1 VQPDQVVVV
10 TGGSSGVGRASA
22 RRFAES
28 GYRVALVARG
38 EEALAATA
46 EELRRVSPHVLT
58 FPADVT
64 DAKVLEAVV
73 DDVERGWGHI
83 DVWVN
88 AAAVAVLGRFTDIA
102 TEDFDRVVEVVL
114 TGTVNGTR
122 AALRSMLPRDQGR
135 IVQVGSAV
143 VMHGVPLQSAYVA
156 SKHAVHGFSDSLRA
170 ELLHDGSG
178 VTVSE
183 VNLPAVNTP
192 LYRAAKNLLPQ
203 RVRPFPPIY
212 QPEDAASGVLR
223 AARTG
228 ARRVDVGATTTAMVW
243 ADVFAAGVLEHLLG
257 RVGLDVQQT
266 GDARDQPAGDAL
278 YAPLPGDHGCHGEF
292 DDLARGRSYK
302 EMLRAHLVPDRTV
315 RVADQARRLA
325 GSALADLAVR
335 AGIAPRR

>member
-28 GYRVALVARG
+28 GCRVALVARG

-46 EELRRVSPHVLT
+46 GELRRVNPHVLT
-58 FPADVT
+58 CPADVT
-64 DAKVLEAVV
+64 DAKALEAVV
-73 DDVERGWGHI
+73 DDVEREWGRI

-88 AAAVAVLGRFTDIA
+88 AAAVAVLGRFTDISA
-102 TEDFDRVVEVVL
+102 EDFDRVVDVVL

-122 AALRSMLPRDQGR
+122 AALRSMLPRDHGR

-170 ELLHDGSG
+170 ELLHDGVA

-183 VNLPAVNTP
+183 VNLPAINTP

-243 ADVFAAGVLEHLLG
+243 ADVIAAGVLEHLLG
-257 RVGLDVQQT
+257 RVGFDLQQT
-266 GDARDQPAGDAL
+266 GDGRDQPTGDAL
-278 YAPLPGDHGCHGEF
+278 YSPLPGDHGCHGEF
-292 DDLARGRSYK
+292 DELARRRSYK
-302 EMLRAHLVPDRTV
+302 ELVRAHLLPQRTA
-315 RVADQARRLA
+315 RVADRARRLA
-325 GSALADLAVR
+325 GSALADVAVR